1 MLNGREFETTGPF
14 PNPAARTRERRSRQH
29 DHRLVNARNTHGRGN
44 YAERWDGTDGLFAFE
59 RQGSAL
65 VLLSNRGD
73 AGFDSRTLV
82 NLGFRPG
89 TLLIELTGNA
99 ADNIVNPDRGGH
111 RDVPEVIRVF
121 EEGGAAKANVRFQR
135 PGTMSNSGQF
145 HFHGKG
151 FLVYGLPTPKSDN
164 GIELTNVAEVLPGS
178 DQNQSGGKPKSVLS
192 AAILDVRLR
201 TQAVRLLGSNDLR
214 DVDADGDEAL
224 LRIDGGLD
232 LNGNNT
238 VDFKTP
244 GSTEY
249 GFERFVTKRNPLI
262 GNHDVHAPRGDGEFR
277 QVIDAKR
284 LSEGIHFI
292 TVRAYRHQPAGSPAV
307 FSEFKKVIYID
318 RLPPVSEFDSFRPVE
333 GNATETE
340 VLIRST
346 DQTADTVHVFA
357 NLPASMT
364 EAQILADVNAG
375 KRRLE
380 LVDRALFRGR
390 LQGLPRGTNTLTIL
404 KFCI

>member
-1 MLNGREFETTGPF
+1 M
-14 PNPAARTRERRSRQH
+14 
-29 DHRLVNARNTHGRGN
+29 
-44 YAERWDGTDGLFAFE
+44 
-59 RQGSAL
+59 
-65 VLLSNRGD
+65 LLSNRGD
-73 AGFDSRTLV
+73 AEFDSRTLV

-121 EEGGAAKANVRFQR
+121 EEGGTAKANVRFQR

-164 GIELTNVAEVLPGS
+164 GIELTNVAGVLPGS
-178 DQNQSGGKPKSVLS
+178 DQNTKQRQTEISVIRS
-192 AAILDVRLR
+192 DSFDVRLR
-201 TQAVRLLGSNDLR
+201 TQAVRLLGSNELR

-238 VDFKTP
+238 VDFKIP

-249 GFERFVTKRNPLI
+249 GFERFVTKHSPLI
-262 GNHDVHAPRGDGEFR
+262 GNHDVNAPRGDGEFR
-277 QVIDAKR
+277 QVIDATR

-292 TVRAYRHQPAGSPAV
+292 TVRAYRHRPAGSPAV
-307 FSEFKKVIYID
+307 FSDFKKVIYID

-333 GNATETE
+333 GNAAETE

-357 NLPASMT
+357 NLPASTT
-364 EAQILADVNAG
+364 EAQILADVTAG
-375 KRRLE
+375 KGRLE
-380 LVDRALFRGR
+380 RFDRALFRGR
-390 LQGLPRGTNTLTIL
+390 LQDLPPGPNTLTIVTFEFTGTRSIRRITAT
-404 KFCI
+404 KP